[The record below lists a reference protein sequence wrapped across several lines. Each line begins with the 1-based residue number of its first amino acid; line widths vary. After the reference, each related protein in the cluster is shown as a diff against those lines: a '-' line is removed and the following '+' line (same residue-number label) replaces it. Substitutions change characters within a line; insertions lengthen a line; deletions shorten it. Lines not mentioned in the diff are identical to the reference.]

1 MSVDDVEAI
10 DDESTHVDKSTEQ
23 YDGTE
28 NILDFDSM
36 VHEFV
41 SWWETEASESE
52 MPNPYDAVDTFT
64 EYYVN
69 KECLLPFWQHKLKF
83 AYERDIINGANIFI
97 SIALVVSLFFG
108 IATNDVTGLRI
119 LTLPFVIALGFKM
132 LNWFWLKRIEQQEAR
147 VNIMAV
153 NMRAE
158 LDDLFYPNGQLSDFV
173 NSMMKKLETDGK
185 IME

>member
-1 MSVDDVEAI
+1 
-10 DDESTHVDKSTEQ
+10 
-23 YDGTE
+23 
-28 NILDFDSM
+28 
-36 VHEFV
+36 
-41 SWWETEASESE
+41 
-52 MPNPYDAVDTFT
+52 
-64 EYYVN
+64 
-69 KECLLPFWQHKLKF
+69 
-83 AYERDIINGANIFI
+83 
-97 SIALVVSLFFG
+97 
-108 IATNDVTGLRI
+108 
-119 LTLPFVIALGFKM
+119 M